1 MGNLSVM
8 VGLSSDASVSPV
20 LMAERKTKAMGNN
33 AQIFTVRRLN
43 LATIRAEYL
52 EVCISEIGQAFPA
65 PSRWACCKAA
75 AKATGETPD
84 KFARILERE
93 TATPDFPLMLLV
105 GAIYSAKTQRQS
117 MIRKFVD
124 ALTDG
129 AAA

>member
-1 MGNLSVM
+1 MNVRSNM
-8 VGLSSDASVSPV
+8 VASVASASASPV
-20 LMAERKTKAMGNN
+20 LMTDRKAKPLGNT
-33 AQIFTVRRLN
+33 AQIFTARRLN
-43 LATIRAEYL
+43 LSTIRAEYL
-52 EVCISEIGQAFPA
+52 EVCIGEIKQAFPA

-105 GAIYSAKTQRQS
+105 GSIYSLKTKRPS
-117 MIRKFVD
+117 MIRKFVN

-129 AAA
+129 GAA